1 MKEWFRKIAQTTSL
15 MVGSPATFFGA
26 ILVLAVWGLLGPAFG
41 FSDTW
46 QLAINTTTSV
56 VTFLMV
62 FLIQNSQNRDAKAIH
77 LKLDELL
84 RAVEAARTGMVK
96 LEELSDEKLD
106 ELHHEFQD
114 IRETSAPAAATPSIV
129 ATPS

>member
-1 MKEWFRKIAQTTSL
+1 MKDWFRKIAQTTSL
-15 MVGSPATFFGA
+15 VVGSPATFFGA
-26 ILVLAVWGLLGPAFG
+26 LLVLAVWALLGPPFA

-106 ELHHEFQD
+106 EFHHEFKD
-114 IRETSAPAAATPSIV
+114 IRETSAPPAATPSIV
-129 ATPS
+129 ATSS

>member
-1 MKEWFRKIAQTTSL
+1 
-15 MVGSPATFFGA
+15 
-26 ILVLAVWGLLGPAFG
+26 LAVWSCFGPAFG

-84 RAVEAARTGMVK
+84 RAVKAARTGMVK
-96 LEELSDEKLD
+96 LEELSDEKLE